1 MEEQL
6 LPLNEQ
12 GDGPIEAGPLS
23 GMTQSSSES
32 SLMRGSSLLERI
44 RVQREREAAMDPS
57 MTEMGG
63 YRPPM
68 ADGGAGSPTL
78 GRVSMNFG
86 DDFTDEA
93 TQGLLAGRR
102 NGSNAQDDEYSMKE
116 YFLTFV
122 MDMYSIFQS
131 LPIIGQIVL
140 IAVMLYLIW
149 VLI

>member
-12 GDGPIEAGPLS
+12 GDGAIEVGPLS
-23 GMTQSSSES
+23 GMIQSSSES

-86 DDFTDEA
+86 GDIADEA

-102 NGSNAQDDEYSMKE
+102 NSTNAQDEYSMKE

-131 LPIIGQIVL
+131 LPIFGQIVL

-149 VLI
+149 VLL